1 MDLVSLGMMGGS
13 LLSGIGGFLGG
24 GQQARGAQNASQMS
38 FLGAIM
44 AQQAAEQ
51 AYQRAST
58 AMSPYATAGSK
69 SLDLLMSYLQG
80 DAAKRAG
87 IGGGGA
93 NLMSTFAPTMA
104 QLEQTPGY
112 QFTLSQGTK
121 AAQNAAAGRGMGSS
135 GNALQA
141 GVDYATG
148 LASTTFQQQL
158 QNYLEQNK
166 QAYNMLYGP
175 STLGGQAAS
184 GIANAAMGAGQLSAN
199 ALMGAG
205 NALGQGI
212 MGSANALA
220 GGTQALFGGL
230 GSAAAVPYMSQMYN
244 QRFGAPQIGQTTTNF
259 GMSGPAFAG
268 SGAPSYNL
276 FGGQYVPTY

>member
-1 MDLVSLGMMGGS
+1 MDPVTIAMMGGS
-13 LLSGIGGFLGG
+13 RLSGIGGLLGG
-24 GQQARGAQNASQMS
+24 QQQARGAQNASQMS
-38 FLGAIM
+38 MLGAIM
-44 AQQAAEQ
+44 AQQQAEA
-51 AYQRAST
+51 AYQRASQNL
-58 AMSPYATAGSK
+58 SPYTTAGSK
-69 SLDLLMSYLQG
+69 SIDMLMSYLQG

-121 AAQNAAAGRGMGSS
+121 AAQNAAAGRGLGSS
-135 GNALQA
+135 GNAMQA

-148 LASTTFQQQL
+148 LAGTTFQQQL
-158 QNYLEQNK
+158 QNYMEQNK

-175 STLGGQAAS
+175 GTMGAQAAGTLGQIGMQ
-184 GIANAAMGAGQLSAN
+184 GAQLAGN

-212 MGSANALA
+212 MGAANAQA

-230 GSAAAVPYMSQMYN
+230 GSAASVPYMAQMYN
-244 QRFGAPQIGQTTTNF
+244 QRFPQIGQTTTNY
-259 GMSGPAFAG
+259 GMGSPAFTG
-268 SGAPSYNL
+268 GGAPSYNL
-276 FGGQYVPTY
+276 LGGQYIPTF